1 MIIAIA
7 KFVIFSQLMSHKN
20 NQYFILLPSLHTK
33 KVLLLPNQKIYMP
46 NQYLFLKIII
56 PNGKEKCTWGE
67 NFFLHFQTSK
77 RTLPEE
83 LYEIKNGKWSSKIF
97 LIYIFFLN
105 VGPSKEGIFLT
116 TFYGLY
122 FSHSFF

>member
-1 MIIAIA
+1 MTIANA
-7 KFVIFSQLMSHKN
+7 KFVICDAKSIS
-20 NQYFILLPSLHTK
+20 
-33 KVLLLPNQKIYMP
+33 
-46 NQYLFLKIII
+46 FLKIII

-83 LYEIKNGKWSSKIF
+83 LHEIKNGKWSSKIF

-122 FSHSFF
+122 FSHSFFYPSRLPFKFYSPLSSPRHGGHTSA